1 MAEYAFQ
8 KANRPGK
15 PHRPDPRDNMTEGEG
30 SPWPAL
36 VGFVGLCLLVGAT
49 AAAVNGPAMHGWYGS
64 LTRPPGTPPD
74 WLFGPVWSVIY
85 ALIGTSAWL
94 IWWKAPQGR
103 RQTAALQLWG
113 WQLLVNAAWSP
124 AFFGLQSPAFGLMV
138 IGPLLVLVGMTILA
152 FTRLYRPAGLL
163 LLPYLG
169 WGMFA
174 TYLNLGFWWLNR

>member
-1 MAEYAFQ
+1 M
-8 KANRPGK
+8 
-15 PHRPDPRDNMTEGEG
+15 
-30 SPWPAL
+30 
-36 VGFVGLCLLVGAT
+36 
-49 AAAVNGPAMHGWYGS
+49 
-64 LTRPPGTPPD
+64 
-74 WLFGPVWSVIY
+74 IY